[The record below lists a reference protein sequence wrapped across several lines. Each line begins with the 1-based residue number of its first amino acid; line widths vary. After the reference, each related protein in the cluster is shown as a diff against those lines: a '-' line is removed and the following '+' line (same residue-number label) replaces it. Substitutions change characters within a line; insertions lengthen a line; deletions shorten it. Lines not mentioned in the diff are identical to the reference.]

1 MKGGREGDQRNK
13 NQMRSTGMADL
24 NKTIL
29 IITFTVK
36 ELALHSKDRL
46 SYWVKKASSN
56 CVLSTG
62 HTSEI
67 QGHRQTESQSLETD
81 TPCKQ

>member
-13 NQMRSTGMADL
+13 NQMRSTGTADL

-46 SYWVKKASSN
+46 SY
-56 CVLSTG
+56 
-62 HTSEI
+62 
-67 QGHRQTESQSLETD
+67 
-81 TPCKQ
+81 

>member
-1 MKGGREGDQRNK
+1 
-13 NQMRSTGMADL
+13 MRSIGTADL

-29 IITFTVK
+29 IIIFTVK
-36 ELALHSKDRL
+36 GSALHSKDRL

-56 CVLSTG
+56 YVLSIG

-67 QGHRQTESQSLETD
+67 QGHRQTVSQSLETD
-81 TPCKQ
+81 MPCKQ